1 MKQFLKYQSPAI
13 LWMGLIFVLS
23 SIPGNY
29 FPEQPF
35 DLFDKL
41 VHAFLFGILTYL
53 LYRAFQYQD
62 KNFFLKNFSI
72 AIAFFICVIYGI
84 IDELHQEYV
93 PGRSPDITD
102 AFADILGSGF
112 TSLYLLLFNYRKQ
125 KARN

>member
-1 MKQFLKYQSPAI
+1 MKNFLKYQFPAFA
-13 LWMGLIFVLS
+13 WMGIIFILS

-41 VHAFLFGILTYL
+41 VHACLFGILTYL
-53 LYRAFQYQD
+53 IYRGFQYQD
-62 KNFFLKNFSI
+62 KSAFFKNFSI
-72 AIAFFICVIYGI
+72 AIAFLICVIYGI

-102 AFADILGSGF
+102 ALADILGGGF
-112 TSLYLLLFNYRKQ
+112 VSLYLLFFNYRKT
-125 KARN
+125 KRR

>member
-1 MKQFLKYQSPAI
+1 VKNFLKYQFPAFA
-13 LWMGLIFVLS
+13 WMGIIFILS

-41 VHAFLFGILTYL
+41 VHACLFGILTYL
-53 LYRAFQYQD
+53 IYRGFQYQD
-62 KNFFLKNFSI
+62 KSAFFKNFSI
-72 AIAFFICVIYGI
+72 AIAFLICVIYGI

-102 AFADILGSGF
+102 ALADILGGGF
-112 TSLYLLLFNYRKQ
+112 VSLYLLFFNYRKT
-125 KARN
+125 KRR